1 MNVPQELSYS
11 KEHEWIRVEGGDC
24 TVGVTDYAQD
34 QLGDVVFVELPEVG
48 EKFAINDAVASV
60 ESVKAV
66 SDIYLPLSGEI
77 VTVNESILDSP
88 ELINE
93 DPYGEGWIMKLRMDD
108 SSELEGLLSP
118 SDYEK
123 YVAEESE

>member
-77 VTVNESILDSP
+77 VAVNESILDSP
-88 ELINE
+88 ELIND

-108 SSELEGLLSP
+108 SSELDGLLSP
-118 SDYEK
+118 SDYEN